1 MKPVSSKTKGALA
14 MIFSA
19 FCFAGM
25 NLAVSLAGDL
35 PAFQKAIFRNSVAF
49 LVSAFVCIR
58 KGIKFSGNKL
68 TLLPLLGRAACGTLG
83 ILCNFY
89 AVDRLLLS
97 DASMLNKMSP
107 FFAVIFCALI
117 LKEKP
122 SVGQICAVFGA
133 FVGSLFVVKPSV
145 AIFANPAALIGLL
158 GGFFAGLAYSLL
170 RVCTSRGEKGE
181 FIVMFFS
188 LFSTVALLPLV
199 ITGYVPMNFKQ
210 VLILV
215 AGGLFG
221 AGGQF
226 GITLAYS
233 LAPPKEIALFDYS
246 IVIFAALFGFIF
258 FFQIPDLWSI
268 LGYLLIFAMAA
279 LNSGMKN
286 GLILKKGTK
295 KSDNGDGEN

>member
-1 MKPVSSKTKGALA
+1 MRPLSPKTKGALA

-35 PAFQKAIFRNSVAF
+35 PSIQKAIFRNCVAF
-49 LVSAFVCIR
+49 FVSGFVCL
-58 KGIKFSGNKL
+58 KHGAKFSGNKKNW
-68 TLLPLLGRAACGTLG
+68 LPLMGRAACGTLG
-83 ILCNFY
+83 IICNFY
-89 AVDRLLLS
+89 AIDRLLLS

-117 LKEKP
+117 LKERP
-122 SVGQICAVFGA
+122 YFRQICAVCGA
-133 FVGSLFVVKPSV
+133 FLGSLFVIKPSMN
-145 AIFANPAALIGLL
+145 IFGNPGALVGLL
-158 GGFFAGLAYSLL
+158 GGFFAGMAYSLL
-170 RVCTSRGEKGE
+170 RVCAKGGEKGE

-188 LFSTVALLPLV
+188 LFSTVVLLPFVVL
-199 ITGYVPMNFKQ
+199 GYEAMTVKQ
-210 VLILV
+210 VLLLIT
-215 AGGLFG
+215 AGIFG
-221 AGGQF
+221 TGGQF

-268 LGYLLIFAMAA
+268 AGYIIIFAMAA
-279 LNSGMKN
+279 LDSG
-286 GLILKKGTK
+286 LKPGK
-295 KSDNGDGEN
+295 KIPRRKSKE